1 MIAHSLFSLYILKE
15 LLILLFSV
23 NSDNFSYKKYN
34 VPRNAIRNFKKVSKR
49 KKESALIMRKQTKIA
64 AVVSAAALLALGA
77 SITSFAAAKGT
88 WMMVDGEWYCY
99 DKNGDVYENTFCS
112 SNGKE
117 YYVGDDG
124 MLVRSSWVEY
134 DGDYYFVNSSGAKIV
149 NDWRL
154 TTPYEDEDAD
164 EEWFYFQ
171 STGKR
176 ADNKKILYK
185 GSTFFFD
192 ADGKMLTGWVT
203 ADGDQVVNEENDID
217 TSNTFYCDE
226 TGARVESSW
235 VYTTEPATADDDADA
250 DEYWYYLKSSGK
262 VATGRQTNIKGQAFI
277 LGNKADNLGQ
287 MLTGWVGGDLNSD
300 NKYVYEEIG
309 EENST
314 TKLSDVDVAYY
325 CLYDEDKADGHV
337 QENKWVKTWRPEDAY
352 DEDEDDDKYWYWLEK
367 DGKAYI
373 PAWKDNNAGDFV
385 GIAYKYDLG
394 DGALEVKN
402 DGDPFSIAKKK
413 INSKDYFFNKNGEM
427 VNNFIHV
434 VEAYVDRT
442 DASNPKNKIDLG
454 MYYFGGSDDGS
465 MKTGSQTI
473 KDDNGDSFKFYFGT
487 KDSTTEKKG
496 VGITGNKN
504 NKLYYE
510 GHLVAADDYKYQPV
524 EVLGATFIVNQ
535 NGSIQHSNVE
545 YKEDGDILINAKNE
559 TGAEVKFVENGRTK
573 YAITDATLKNVEFY
587 VEPINPKNVMAITS
601 SKDITVSNPTVM
613 NAIVE

>member
-1 MIAHSLFSLYILKE
+1 
-15 LLILLFSV
+15 
-23 NSDNFSYKKYN
+23 
-34 VPRNAIRNFKKVSKR
+34 
-49 KKESALIMRKQTKIA
+49 MRKQTKIA

-134 DGDYYFVNSSGAKIV
+134 DGDYYFVNSSGAKIT

-262 VATGRQTNIKGQAFI
+262 VATGKQSNVKGQGFVF
-277 LGNKADNLGQ
+277 GNKDENRGQ
-287 MLTGWVGGDLNSD
+287 MLTGWVGGTKDGDS
-300 NKYVYEEIG
+300 YSYEEIG
-309 EENST
+309 GEDSDA
-314 TKLSDVDVAYY
+314 KLSEYAASGVVYY
-325 CLYDEDKADGHV
+325 CMYDEDKADGHI
-337 QENKWVKTWRPEDAY
+337 QKNKWRQTWAPMDAY
-352 DEDEDDDKYWYWLEK
+352 EEDEDADKFWYWIEK
-367 DGKAYI
+367 DGKVFI
-373 PAWKDNNAGDFV
+373 PETVDATV
-385 GIAYKYDLG
+385 YKYGLG
-394 DGALEVKN
+394 DGALEIKN
-402 DGDPFSIAKKK
+402 SGNQFGIGKKK
-413 INSKDYFFNKNGEM
+413 INSKDYFFNMEGEM
-427 VNNFIHV
+427 VNNFIDV
-434 VEAYVDRT
+434 VDT
-442 DASNPKNKIDLG
+442 KDAAVIAKG
-454 MYYFGGSDDGS
+454 MHYFGGSDDGS
-465 MKTGSQTI
+465 MKTGSQSV
-473 KDDNGDSFKFYFGT
+473 KDDNGDTFKFYFGT
-487 KDSTTEKKG
+487 KNSATENKG

-510 GHLVAADDYKYQPV
+510 GHLVAAEDYKYQTV
-524 EVLGATFIVNQ
+524 TFGGKTFIVNQ
-535 NGSIQHSNVE
+535 NGSIQHSAVE
-545 YKEDGDILINAKNE
+545 YKEDGDVLIDAKTSKVGYYTT
-559 TGAEVKFVENGRTK
+559 TGWDK
-573 YAITDATLKNVEFY
+573 YAVKDEFVDGNDANGELIVNVE
-587 VEPINPKNVMAITS
+587 EIDETRVMAITGVY
-601 SKDITVSNPTVM
+601 DPTTPDD
-613 NAIVE
+613 ASPSDAQ